1 MPKKQGKK
9 QAKHKENKP
18 IKKVA
23 WSKEDEEHRKK
34 LIECAERYAKAQQE
48 VLSIPGTSVI
58 EDIQYAMSLQYEEYK
73 ANTCPDRFEHK
84 YDLSLAESPT
94 KIMEEYSDLTTVLHR
109 DLNYDIYWA
118 VNETGEILDK
128 AIGYDNH
135 LEEEES
141 DSVECLYTKKVYGAY
156 TSSPVPPQPEY
167 NNIRML
173 KEVQIL
179 FFNF

>member
-1 MPKKQGKK
+1 MTRKK
-9 QAKHKENKP
+9 QAKHKENKL

-23 WSKEDEEHRKK
+23 WSEEVEEHRKK
-34 LIECAERYAKAQQE
+34 LIECVERYAKAQQE

-58 EDIQYAMSLQYEEYK
+58 EDIQYAMSLLYEEYR
-73 ANTCPDRFEHK
+73 ANTWPDRFEHK

-94 KIMEEYSDLTTVLHR
+94 KEALVAGRILEEYSDLTTVLHR

-135 LEEEES
+135 LEES
-141 DSVECLYTKKVYGAY
+141 DSMEDFSLHIVL
-156 TSSPVPPQPEY
+156 
-167 NNIRML
+167 
-173 KEVQIL
+173 
-179 FFNF
+179 